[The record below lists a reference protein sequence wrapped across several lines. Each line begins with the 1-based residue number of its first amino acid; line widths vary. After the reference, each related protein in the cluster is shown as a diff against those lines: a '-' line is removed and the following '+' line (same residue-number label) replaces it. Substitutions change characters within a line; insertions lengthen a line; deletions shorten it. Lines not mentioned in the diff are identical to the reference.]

1 MDMKGVDVA
10 SQIVALVGRRGGLRA
25 EAVDDARAA
34 EALRT
39 VNRVAA
45 TFAERAQLMLCA
57 KDLRITDP

>member
-25 EAVDDARAA
+25 EAVDARAA